1 MLVLSLYNAK
11 VIIFIILSNIGDE
24 FMFCEKC
31 GNKLSEGDAFCEK
44 CGAPVPQENPVTT
57 EDNRVNQNNQQ
68 FTQPV
73 NFDNNANVTEGVQ
86 QAAQP
91 YQVQSQPKV
100 KKPFPTKLVIIC
112 GAAAVV
118 IAGIIV
124 TLCTLIPYLNR
135 IKLDDYIKV
144 EFDNGS
150 LYNGYASADIYVD
163 SDAIEKDKV
172 SDDKKS
178 DIDYGKYA
186 DNISKGDWQSV
197 LSDAV
202 DDYSASQAS
211 VSSILSY
218 CNVNAYLKDDK
229 TESTTSDSDS
239 TYTVSSATINN
250 ISKDDTIVVELK
262 WDNSESAKKSISEYE
277 KTLGIQFDKSDVKK
291 ELKVSDIL
299 KKENLS
305 LKDMVEVD
313 VIKHMVDNNLIKT
326 YGITDGEL
334 SVDIAA
340 FDYKVDDYTLKYES
354 GSTISVYDKNDD
366 FVDHFYL
373 NVDGSES
380 YLDEGDKVTFKTE
393 QEIITDTPLII
404 KDSSTTV
411 TAKANKVMTVDEAK
425 ANVDKINSAVNDYID
440 KYYSSLTS
448 YSPIE
453 MYYVQPKE
461 TSDDERAFILVVE
474 KGKYDGWFNSYDTYY
489 CGMYIKNPY
498 LLDDE
503 VCSSSIGSTTGNQKL
518 ADYKKYDSL
527 LDSKN
532 YTATKIS

>member
-1 MLVLSLYNAK
+1 MLSLYNAK

-57 EDNRVNQNNQQ
+57 EDNGVNQNNQQ

-100 KKPFPTKLVIIC
+100 KKPFPTKLVVIC

-118 IAGIIV
+118 IAGIII

-144 EFDNGS
+144 EFDKGS
-150 LYNGYASADIYVD
+150 LYNGYASADIYID
-163 SDAIEKDKV
+163 SDTIEKEKV

-211 VSSILSY
+211 VSSILDY
-218 CNVNAYLKDDK
+218 CNVKAYLKDAK
-229 TESTTSDSDS
+229 TESTTEDSDS
-239 TYTVSSATINN
+239 FYTVSSATINN

-262 WDNSESAKKSISEYE
+262 WDDSESAKKYISEYE

-299 KKENLS
+299 KEKKIS

-313 VIKHMVDNNLIKT
+313 IIKHIVDNNLIKT
-326 YGITDGEL
+326 YGIKDGDL
-334 SVDIAA
+334 SIDIAK
-340 FDYKVDDYTLKYES
+340 FDYKVDDYKLKYES

-366 FVDHFYL
+366 FVDYFYL

-411 TAKANKVMTVDEAK
+411 TAKANKVMTSDEAK

-440 KYYSSLTS
+440 EYYSSLTS
-448 YSPIE
+448 YSPVE
-453 MYYVQPKE
+453 MYYVQPKKA
-461 TSDDERAFILVVE
+461 SDDEQAFILVVE

-489 CGMYIKNPY
+489 CGIYIKNPY

-503 VCSSSIGSTTGNQKL
+503 VYSSSIDSSSGDQKL
-518 ADYKKYDSL
+518 ADYKKYESFL
-527 LDSKN
+527 NSKN

>member
-1 MLVLSLYNAK
+1 
-11 VIIFIILSNIGDE
+11 
-24 FMFCEKC
+24 MFCEKC
-31 GNKLSEGDAFCEK
+31 GNKLNEGDPFCEK
-44 CGAPVPQENPVTT
+44 CGAPVAQENPVASEESGAT
-57 EDNRVNQNNQQ
+57 QNNQQ

-73 NFDNNANVTEGVQ
+73 NFENNANVADAAENTQ
-86 QAAQP
+86 QTAQP
-91 YQVQSQPKV
+91 YQVQNHPKV

-144 EFDNGS
+144 EFDNDS

-277 KTLGIQFDKSDVKK
+277 KTLGIRFDKSDVKK

-380 YLDEGDKVTFKTE
+380 YLDEDDKVTFKTE

-440 KYYSSLTS
+440 EYYSSLTS

-453 MYYVQPKE
+453 MYYVQPKK
-461 TSDDERAFILVVE
+461 TSDDEQAFILVVE

>member
-1 MLVLSLYNAK
+1 MLSLYNAK

-44 CGAPVPQENPVTT
+44 CGAPVPQENSVAT
-57 EDNRVNQNNQQ
+57 EDNGVNQNNQQ

-100 KKPFPTKLVIIC
+100 KKPFPTKLVVIC

-118 IAGIIV
+118 IAGIII

-144 EFDNGS
+144 EFDKGS
-150 LYNGYASADIYVD
+150 LYNGYASADIYID
-163 SDAIEKDKV
+163 SDTIEKEKV

-186 DNISKGDWQSV
+186 DNISKGDWKSV

-211 VSSILSY
+211 VSSILDY
-218 CNVNAYLKDDK
+218 CNVKAYLKDAK
-229 TESTTSDSDS
+229 TESTTEDSDS
-239 TYTVSSATINN
+239 FYTVSSATINN

-262 WDNSESAKKSISEYE
+262 WDDSESAKKYISEYE
-277 KTLGIQFDKSDVKK
+277 V
-291 ELKVSDIL
+291 DI
-299 KKENLS
+299 
-305 LKDMVEVD
+305 
-313 VIKHMVDNNLIKT
+313 IKHIVDNNLIKT
-326 YGITDGEL
+326 YGIKDGEL
-334 SVDIAA
+334 SIDIAK
-340 FDYKVDDYTLKYES
+340 FDYKVDDYKLKYES

-366 FVDHFYL
+366 FVDDFYL
-373 NVDGSES
+373 SIDGSQN
-380 YLDEGDKVTFKTE
+380 YLDEGDEVTFKTE
-393 QEIITDTPLII
+393 KEIIPNTSLII

-411 TAKANKVMTVDEAK
+411 TAKANNVMTSDEAK

-440 KYYSSLTS
+440 EYYSYLTS
-448 YSPIE
+448 YSPVE
-453 MYYVQPKE
+453 MYYVQPKKA
-461 TSDDERAFILVVE
+461 SDDERAFILVVE

-489 CGMYIKNPY
+489 CGIYIKNPY

-503 VCSSSIGSTTGNQKL
+503 VYSSSIDSSSGDQKL
-518 ADYKKYDSL
+518 ADYKKYESF